1 MTTIEQPATPQ
12 PTTAQRDLSWLGDVT
27 MTELER
33 NPYPIYERLRAEA
46 PLAFVPVLGS
56 YVAST
61 AEICREI
68 ATSPDFEA
76 IITPAGGRTFGHP
89 AIIGVNGDIHA
100 DLRSMV
106 EPALQ
111 PVEVD
116 RWIDDLVRPIARGLL
131 EQFENDGHAELV
143 AQYCEPVSVR
153 ALGDLLGLQS
163 VSSDKLREWFHKLS
177 NSFTNAAVDENGE
190 FTDHERFAEGDAAK
204 AEIRAVVDPLID
216 KWIAEPDETSNIS
229 HWLHDGMPEGQTRD
243 REYIYPTIYV
253 YLLGAMQEPGHGMA
267 STLVGLFSRPEQME
281 EVVDDPTLIPRAISE
296 GMRWTSPIWSATA
309 RISTKPVTVAG
320 VDLPAGT
327 PVILSYGSANHDTGH
342 YEAPTAYDL
351 HRPPLPH
358 LAFGAGNHA
367 CAGIYFA
374 NHVMRIGLEEL
385 FEAIPNLERDTSEG
399 VEFWGWGFR
408 GPTSLQVTWEV

>member
-1 MTTIEQPATPQ
+1 MTTTERP
-12 PTTAQRDLSWLGDVT
+12 DLAWLDDVT

-33 NPYPIYERLRAEA
+33 NPYPVYERLRAEA
-46 PLAFVPVLGS
+46 PLAYVPVLGS

-61 AEICREI
+61 AEVCREV

-76 IITPAGGRTFGHP
+76 VITPAGGRTFGHP
-89 AIIGVNGDIHA
+89 AIIGVNGEIHD

-116 RWIDDLVRPIARGLL
+116 RWIDDLVRPIARRYL
-131 EQFENDGHAELV
+131 ERFENDGHAELV
-143 AQYCEPVSVR
+143 SQYCEPVSVR
-153 ALGDLLGLQS
+153 SLGDLLGLHD
-163 VSSDKLREWFHKLS
+163 VDSDKLREWFAKL
-177 NSFTNAAVDENGE
+177 NRSFTNAAVDENGE
-190 FTDHERFAEGDAAK
+190 FANPEGFREGDEAK
-204 AEIRAVVDPLID
+204 AEIRAIVDPLID
-216 KWIAEPDETSNIS
+216 RWIEHPDDSAIS
-229 HWLHDGMPEGQTRD
+229 HWLHDGMPPGQTRD

-267 STLVGLFSRPEQME
+267 STLVGLFSRPEQLE
-281 EVVDDPTLIPRAISE
+281 EVIDDPTLIPRAISE
-296 GMRWTSPIWSATA
+296 GLRWTSPIWSATA
-309 RISTKPVTVAG
+309 RISTKPVTIAG
-320 VDLPAGT
+320 VDLPEGT
-327 PVILSYGSANHDTGH
+327 PVMLSYGSANHDTGQ
-342 YEAPTAYDL
+342 YEAPSTYDL

-374 NHVMRIGLEEL
+374 NHVMRIALEEL
-385 FEAIPNLERDTSEG
+385 FEAIPNLERDTREG

-408 GPTSLQVTWEV
+408 GPTSLHVTWEV

>member
-1 MTTIEQPATPQ
+1 MTTTSDNN
-12 PTTAQRDLSWLGDVT
+12 TTTTDLSWLDDVT

-33 NPYPIYERLRAEA
+33 NPYKAYERLRAEA
-46 PLAFVPVLGS
+46 PLAYVPVLGS

-76 IITPAGGRTFGHP
+76 VITPAGGRTFGHP
-89 AIIGVNGDIHA
+89 AIIGVNGDVHA
-100 DLRSMV
+100 DLRGMV

-116 RWIDDLVRPIARGLL
+116 RYVDDLVRPIARRYL
-131 EQFENDGHAELV
+131 EQFDDDGRAELV
-143 AQYCEPVSVR
+143 SQYCEPVSVR
-153 ALGDLLGLQS
+153 SLGDLLGLRD
-163 VSSDKLREWFHKLS
+163 VDSDTLRDWFAKLS
-177 NSFTNAAVDENGE
+177 RSFTNAAMTEDGE
-190 FTDHERFAEGDAAK
+190 FANPEGFDEGDQAK
-204 AEIRAVVDPLID
+204 AEIQAAVDPLID
-216 KWIAEPDETSNIS
+216 KWIVEPDDSAIS
-229 HWLHDGMPEGQTRD
+229 RWLHDGMPPGQTRE
-243 REYIYPTIYV
+243 RSYIYPTIYV

-267 STLVGLFSRPEQME
+267 STLVGLFSEPDQME
-281 EVVDDPTLIPRAISE
+281 QVVDDPALIPRAISE

-327 PVILSYGSANHDTGH
+327 PVILSYGAANHDTDV
-342 YEAPTAYDL
+342 YEAPTRFDL

-367 CAGIYFA
+367 CAGIYYA
-374 NHVMRIGLEEL
+374 NHVMRIALEEL
-385 FEAIPNLERDTSEG
+385 FEAVPVLERDTSAEA
-399 VEFWGWGFR
+399 EFWGWGFR
-408 GPTSLQVTWEV
+408 GPTSLNVTWEV

>member
-1 MTTIEQPATPQ
+1 MTTTQQ
-12 PTTAQRDLSWLGDVT
+12 DLSWLDDVT
-27 MTELER
+27 MSDLER
-33 NPYPIYERLRAEA
+33 NPYPTYERLRREA

-61 AEICREI
+61 AEICREV

-76 IITPAGGRTFGHP
+76 VITPAGGRTFGHP

-100 DLRSMV
+100 DLRGMV
-106 EPALQ
+106 EPQLQ
-111 PVEVD
+111 PAEVD
-116 RWIDDLVRPIARGLL
+116 SWVDDLVRPIARSYV
-131 EQFENDGHAELV
+131 EQFEDRGSAELV
-143 AQYCEPVSVR
+143 AEFCEPVSVR
-153 ALGDLLGLQS
+153 SLGDLLGLQS

-177 NSFTNAAVDENGE
+177 VSFTNAAVDENGE
-190 FTDHERFAEGDAAK
+190 FTNPEGFTPGDEAR
-204 AEIRAVVDPLID
+204 AEIQEVVDPLID
-216 KWIAEPDETSNIS
+216 RWIEHPENTAIS
-229 HWLHDGMPEGQTRD
+229 HWLHDGMPPGKTRA

-267 STLVGLFSRPEQME
+267 STLVGLFSRPEQLE
-281 EVVDDPTLIPRAISE
+281 EVVDDPSLLPRAISE

-309 RISTKPVTVAG
+309 RISTKPVTIAG

-327 PVILSYGSANHDTGH
+327 PVILSYGSANHDTGK
-342 YEAPTAYDL
+342 YDAPTEYDL

-367 CAGIYFA
+367 CAGIYYA
-374 NHVMRIGLEEL
+374 NQVMRIGLEEL
-385 FEAIPNLERDTSEG
+385 FEAIPNLERDTGEG

-408 GPTSLQVTWEV
+408 GPTSLHCTWEV

>member
-1 MTTIEQPATPQ
+1 MTTTERP
-12 PTTAQRDLSWLGDVT
+12 DLSWLDEVT

-33 NPYPIYERLRAEA
+33 NPYRVYERLRAEA
-46 PLAFVPVLGS
+46 PLAYVPVLGS

-61 AEICREI
+61 AEVCREV
-68 ATSPDFEA
+68 ATSPDFEGV
-76 IITPAGGRTFGHP
+76 ITPAGGRTFGHP

-116 RWIDDLVRPIARGLL
+116 RWIDDLVRPIARNFLAR
-131 EQFENDGHAELV
+131 FEDDGHAELV
-143 AQYCEPVSVR
+143 SQYCEPVSVR
-153 ALGDLLGLQS
+153 SLGDLLGLQS
-163 VSSDKLREWFHKLS
+163 VDSDKLREWFAKL
-177 NSFTNAAVDENGE
+177 NRSFTNAAMTEDGE
-190 FTDHERFAEGDAAK
+190 FANPEGFVEGDEAK
-204 AEIRAVVDPLID
+204 AEIRAIVDPLID
-216 KWIAEPDETSNIS
+216 KWIVEPDDSAIS
-229 HWLHDGMPEGQTRD
+229 HWLHDGMSPGQTRD

-309 RISTKPVTVAG
+309 RISTKPVTIAG
-320 VDLPAGT
+320 VDIPAGT
-327 PVILSYGSANHDTGH
+327 PVMLSYGSANHDSGL
-342 YEAPTAYDL
+342 YDAPSTYDL

-374 NHVMRIGLEEL
+374 NHVMRIALEEL
-385 FEAIPNLERDTSEG
+385 FEAIPNLERDTGEG
-399 VEFWGWGFR
+399 VAFWGWGFR
-408 GPTSLQVTWEV
+408 GPTSLHVTWEV

>member
-1 MTTIEQPATPQ
+1 MTTTQQ
-12 PTTAQRDLSWLGDVT
+12 DLSWLDDVT
-27 MTELER
+27 MSDLER
-33 NPYPIYERLRAEA
+33 NPYPTYERLRREA

-61 AEICREI
+61 AEVCREV

-76 IITPAGGRTFGHP
+76 VITPAGGRTFGHP

-100 DLRSMV
+100 DLRGMV
-106 EPALQ
+106 EPQLQ
-111 PVEVD
+111 PAEVD
-116 RWIDDLVRPIARGLL
+116 SWVDDLVRPIARRYV
-131 EQFENDGHAELV
+131 EQFEDRGRAELV
-143 AQYCEPVSVR
+143 AEFCEPVSVR
-153 ALGDLLGLQS
+153 SLGDLLGLQS

-177 NSFTNAAVDENGE
+177 VSFTNAAVDENGE
-190 FTDHERFAEGDAAK
+190 FTNPEGFTPGDEAR
-204 AEIRAVVDPLID
+204 AEIQEVVDPLID
-216 KWIAEPDETSNIS
+216 RWTEHPENTAIS
-229 HWLHDGMPEGQTRD
+229 HWLHDGMPPGKTRA

-267 STLVGLFSRPEQME
+267 STLVGLFSRPEQLE
-281 EVVDDPTLIPRAISE
+281 EVVDDPSLLPRAISE

-309 RISTKPVTVAG
+309 RISTKPVTIAG

-327 PVILSYGSANHDTGH
+327 PVILSYGSANHDTGK
-342 YEAPTAYDL
+342 YDAPTEYDL

-367 CAGIYFA
+367 CAGIYYA
-374 NHVMRIGLEEL
+374 NQVMRIGLEEL
-385 FEAIPNLERDTSEG
+385 FEAIPNLERDTGEG

-408 GPTSLQVTWEV
+408 GPTSLHCTWEV